1 MPAAAAAAVTP
12 SVSMAEHT
20 LLTASIPHG
29 LPSQADI
36 LDALRK
42 ALDDFLPPQVGTLPP
57 PSVTITS
64 VNEKPTGLGNHVGQ
78 ERLNQFSIAL
88 KGGRVEAGVRFQL
101 WAGAP
106 NDVDQAIDSLHAA
119 LLQARGDLRAEGF
132 LRITADASSM
142 AEPIPSLNAWRRTA
156 EYTVLYEFLYTDTD
170 GAQSLIAQIP
180 IHTDP
185 ETLDS
190 PQRETAVVTDEM
202 VRWDDES
209 APTLELR
216 GRLTVSRLSIL
227 VFMPGTP
234 PTGPVRIL
242 RTHTDAIDPPV
253 VFPDLAQFVTAITAQ
268 ESPARNAQVTF
279 ATLSDFLVPFTTT
292 GDPIELGDWDEDDT
306 PDNYE
311 PRVLK
316 FPEPI
321 LLSDPSDRLQLVYQP
336 SSDDPQFDQVA
347 IVYLRPG

>member
-1 MPAAAAAAVTP
+1 
-12 SVSMAEHT
+12 
-20 LLTASIPHG
+20 
-29 LPSQADI
+29 
-36 LDALRK
+36 
-42 ALDDFLPPQVGTLPP
+42 
-57 PSVTITS
+57 
-64 VNEKPTGLGNHVGQ
+64 
-78 ERLNQFSIAL
+78 
-88 KGGRVEAGVRFQL
+88 
-101 WAGAP
+101 
-106 NDVDQAIDSLHAA
+106 
-119 LLQARGDLRAEGF
+119 
-132 LRITADASSM
+132 M
-142 AEPIPSLNAWRRTA
+142 AEPSPSLNAWRRTA

-234 PTGPVRIL
+234 PT
-242 RTHTDAIDPPV
+242 V

-336 SSDDPQFDQVA
+336 SSDNPQFDQVA